1 MAPAPWGPAPFTFK
15 AQMLGGVTKVAVEVA
30 GAAKGEGFMI
40 LVTGGT
46 GFIGSAIVKQL
57 LDDGIDVSVLGRD
70 GNKIRAVFGD
80 RVEAREAA
88 VGNRDRLRE
97 AFKGADVVINAVQ
110 FPSSPIEIPR
120 RGWTFEE
127 VDFKGTCNQVDAAK
141 ENAVGRFVCISGVGA
156 APEADKHWFRFKG
169 MAEQYLVSSGLEWT
183 VIRNTWVYGP
193 EDASLNRLL
202 GFSRFLPFVPM
213 FGDGKQEMQ
222 PVFIGDVGRIVAKA
236 VAEPAAANQ
245 TFELGGPDVM
255 PMNDVLNT
263 ALDVMRRRRFLLHQP
278 ILAGKVLG
286 RLSGLLPKPP
296 LSADAVD
303 FIASPA
309 VADNSNLARVF
320 DPELTELRDGLSTY
334 LGP

>member
-80 RVEAREAA
+80 RVEAREAD

-127 VDFKGTCNQVDAAK
+127 VDFKGTCNQVDAGK
-141 ENAVGRFVCISGVGA
+141 RTRLA
-156 APEADKHWFRFKG
+156 ALFASAALARRQKQTNIGSDSRAWRSSIWSR
-169 MAEQYLVSSGLEWT
+169 AVSSG
-183 VIRNTWVYGP
+183 R
-193 EDASLNRLL
+193 
-202 GFSRFLPFVPM
+202 
-213 FGDGKQEMQ
+213 
-222 PVFIGDVGRIVAKA
+222 
-236 VAEPAAANQ
+236 
-245 TFELGGPDVM
+245 
-255 PMNDVLNT
+255 
-263 ALDVMRRRRFLLHQP
+263 
-278 ILAGKVLG
+278 
-286 RLSGLLPKPP
+286 
-296 LSADAVD
+296 
-303 FIASPA
+303 
-309 VADNSNLARVF
+309 
-320 DPELTELRDGLSTY
+320 
-334 LGP
+334 